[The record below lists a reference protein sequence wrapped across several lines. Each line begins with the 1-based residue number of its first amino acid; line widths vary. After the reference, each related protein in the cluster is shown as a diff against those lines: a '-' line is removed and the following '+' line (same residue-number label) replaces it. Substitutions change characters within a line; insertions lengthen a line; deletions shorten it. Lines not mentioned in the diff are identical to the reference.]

1 MEKDKMKFEEA
12 FLRLEAA
19 AKAVSDDK
27 VSLEDAIEKYKEGR
41 EYYEICSRI
50 LDEAKQLIEIYD
62 KETDTVKE
70 MEI

>member
-1 MEKDKMKFEEA
+1 MEKDNIKFEEA